1 MHTKAVWIHAKKR
14 QDSLQALSFPFRHKL
29 LVVIVVIAVCAVF
42 AILLVVV
49 RIAVVCAVRT
59 L

>member
-29 LVVIVVIAVCAVF
+29 LVVIAVCAVF

>member
-14 QDSLQALSFPFRHKL
+14 QDSHQALSFPFRHKL